1 MSHKVHPKIIQIRG
15 IKDWLS
21 RGFYHK
27 HFPLFLEQDCEI
39 RNYLKSKLPQGSVEE
54 VVIERSQTVL
64 KIIITTSRPA
74 LIIGRGGKGVEELK
88 ESLNQII
95 FKKQGLEGEIKSDI
109 KIEILEVKNPWV
121 SASLVAQWVQSQLEK
136 KVPFRRVL
144 KMALSKVAENKE
156 IKGVKIEVSGRL
168 NGVEISRRE
177 WLKKGRLPLQTI
189 RAIIDYSSHEAHCA
203 YGSIGIK
210 VWLYKGEGFN

>member
-1 MSHKVHPKIIQIRG
+1 MSHKVHPKIIQIKG

-21 RGFYHK
+21 RGFYYK
-27 HFPLFLEQDCEI
+27 HFPLYLQQDYEI
-39 RNYLKSKLPQGSVEE
+39 RTYLYKKLPQGSVEE
-54 VVIERSQTVL
+54 VVIERSPTVL
-64 KIIITTSRPA
+64 KVIITTSRPA
-74 LIIGRGGKGVEELK
+74 LIIGRGGKGVEEIR
-88 ESLNQII
+88 ENLNKII
-95 FKKQGLEGEIKSDI
+95 FHENKPKDEIKCDI
-109 KIEILEVKNPWV
+109 KVEILEVKNPWV

-177 WLKKGRLPLQTI
+177 WLKKGRLPRQTL
-189 RAIIDYSSHEAHCA
+189 RAIVDYSLKEAHCS
-203 YGSIGIK
+203 YGIIGVK
-210 VWLYKGEGFN
+210 VWLYKGEHFE